1 MATEKKHE
9 KSSEF
14 LRWSQRY
21 VFISPQS
28 SDFFYKELSQAKND
42 FTLFRVGIFLGMG
55 LVVLSAI
62 ALSIYPARSCIFAD
76 SNSSQDQRT
85 SNGSSFTNIL
95 CEQKDT
101 IIRLYRP
108 GILLG
113 MNHLITS
120 CYDHSLAFF
129 IFLLGFNVYG
139 WRKAGVNHV
148 LIFEIDYREHLAPT
162 HLWEV
167 SFVIALT
174 WALSLLAFIHNPLA
188 DYLPRYAHPAILYSF
203 LVILIIFPLPVSP
216 PLATFLNAKHRFPA

>member
-1 MATEKKHE
+1 
-9 KSSEF
+9 
-14 LRWSQRY
+14 
-21 VFISPQS
+21 
-28 SDFFYKELSQAKND
+28 
-42 FTLFRVGIFLGMG
+42 MG

-76 SNSSQDQRT
+76 SNSSQDERT
-85 SNGSSFTNIL
+85 SPSNGSSFTNIL
-95 CEQKDT
+95 CEQSDT

-113 MNHLITS
+113 I
-120 CYDHSLAFF
+120 HSKIFKNLNSSSAFF
-129 IFLLGFNVYG
+129 IFLLGFNIYG

-167 SFVIALT
+167 SFVIALA

-203 LVILIIFPLPVSP
+203 LAALIIFPLPVSP
-216 PLATFLNAKHRFPA
+216 PVATFLNPNYRFPA

>member
-1 MATEKKHE
+1 
-9 KSSEF
+9 
-14 LRWSQRY
+14 
-21 VFISPQS
+21 
-28 SDFFYKELSQAKND
+28 
-42 FTLFRVGIFLGMG
+42 MG

-76 SNSSQDQRT
+76 SNSSQDERT
-85 SNGSSFTNIL
+85 SSSNGSSFTNIL
-95 CEQKDT
+95 CEQSDT

-113 MNHLITS
+113 IDSKIFANLNS
-120 CYDHSLAFF
+120 SSAFF
-129 IFLLGFNVYG
+129 IFLLGFNIYG

-167 SFVIALT
+167 SFVIALA

-203 LVILIIFPLPVSP
+203 LAALIIFPLPVSP
-216 PLATFLNAKHRFPA
+216 PVATFLNPNYRFPA